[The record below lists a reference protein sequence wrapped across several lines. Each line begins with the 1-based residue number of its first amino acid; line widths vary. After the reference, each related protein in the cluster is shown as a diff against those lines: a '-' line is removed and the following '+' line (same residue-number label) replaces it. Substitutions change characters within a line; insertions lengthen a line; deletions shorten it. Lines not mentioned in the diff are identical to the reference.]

1 MSINIFVK
9 FIIILQALWGLAL
22 WVFLSLLTLQIINVL
37 CLKKRQTYWP
47 RISQDLAEFI
57 LDICKQ
63 KIKLLYSIPQHYITF
78 IFRKTKPLVSSWP
91 HREFTD
97 LFLFQ
102 RVVSYVLS
110 LIIKEKYI
118 FCDRGWGINYKEELT
133 FLLNIGQVTTSYI
146 FFLNISN
153 SE

>member
-1 MSINIFVK
+1 MSIINFVVK

-37 CLKKRQTYWP
+37 CFKKRQTYWP
-47 RISQDLAEFI
+47 RISQGLAEFV

-63 KIKLLYSIPQHYITF
+63 MIKLLYSIPQHYITF
-78 IFRKTKPLVSSWP
+78 IFRKTRPLVSSWP
-91 HREFTD
+91 QREFTD

-102 RVVSYVLS
+102 RVASYALS

-118 FCDRGWGINYKEELT
+118 FVTEGEELITSKNRHFCWILAKWLRAT
-133 FLLNIGQVTTSYI
+133 F
-146 FFLNISN
+146 F
-153 SE
+153 

>member
-1 MSINIFVK
+1 M
-9 FIIILQALWGLAL
+9 
-22 WVFLSLLTLQIINVL
+22 
-37 CLKKRQTYWP
+37 
-47 RISQDLAEFI
+47 SQDLAEFI

-118 FCDRGWGINYKEELT
+118 FL
-133 FLLNIGQVTTSYI
+133 
-146 FFLNISN
+146 
-153 SE
+153 